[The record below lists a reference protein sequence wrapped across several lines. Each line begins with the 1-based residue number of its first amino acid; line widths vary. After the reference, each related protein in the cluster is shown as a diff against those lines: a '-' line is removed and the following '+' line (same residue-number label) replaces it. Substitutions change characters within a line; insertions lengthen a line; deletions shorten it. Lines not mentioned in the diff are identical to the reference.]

1 MGTVSDLLALAGAKL
16 NAHPSP
22 ELATEQPDTDL
33 PANVSGDKQTFAE
46 VGARIGVD
54 NEVLRNLLID
64 TSHQLDTI
72 DSLKET
78 FGKLIE
84 PLSNVLTTLEQ
95 ERADNAS
102 SRGALAAIRTSHQAL
117 RTEFQGLEKTSS
129 ELKGE
134 NERLSRELEAALQ
147 NARGLEDDKAKLS
160 SEIAAVRVA
169 MATLTKQMEEEAGN
183 VRVLSDEKRLLTQR
197 AHTSDKQIVAL
208 EAEVAHARERLTL
221 VQSDKDTLQ
230 AALDRKLSEASR
242 LSRRLAESESALAN
256 SRSRLRQ
263 IETNLATAESERN
276 RLATACDE
284 ANERR
289 QTEVYALELKLDA
302 LRSHADAA
310 ERLAAGVRQN
320 LVTRTEELKSAEAK
334 LSDATVARNEVEKKL
349 AHLSAIGEGWEQ
361 HAQTLE
367 QTVVELTERC
377 KVLSETL
384 AANES
389 SLVHAKDKIK
399 ALTTQV
405 EQIQSEADANR
416 AKTEDDIVQLNAT
429 IEHERAERALAE
441 GALETARSDYARV
454 QQQMAQERATRRVD
468 HQRRVSRNIQDA
480 T

>member
-1 MGTVSDLLALAGAKL
+1 MGTVSELLALAGAKL
-16 NAHPSP
+16 NSHPSP
-22 ELATEQPDTDL
+22 ELATDQPDTNL
-33 PANVSGDKQTFAE
+33 PADSNKATFAE

-72 DSLKET
+72 DSLKDT

-117 RTEFQGLEKTSS
+117 RADFQALEKTSS

-134 NERLSRELEAALQ
+134 NERLSQELEAALQ
-147 NARGLEDDKAKLS
+147 NARGLEGEKAKLS

-169 MATLTKQMEEEAGN
+169 MATLAKQMDEETSN

-197 AHTSDKQIVAL
+197 NHTSDKQIAAL

-230 AALDRKLSEASR
+230 AALDRKVSESSR
-242 LSRRLAESESALAN
+242 LSRRLAESESALAD

-263 IETNLATAESERN
+263 IESNLATAESERA
-276 RLATACDE
+276 RLATALDE

-302 LRSHADAA
+302 LRSHTDAA

-334 LSDATVARNEVEKKL
+334 LSDATVARTEVEKKL

-384 AANES
+384 TANES
-389 SLVHAKDKIK
+389 SLVHAKEKIK
-399 ALTTQV
+399 SLTVQV
-405 EQIQSEADANR
+405 EQIQSEADASR
-416 AKTEDDIVQLNAT
+416 AKTEEDIVQLNAT

-441 GALETARSDYARV
+441 GALETARSDYARI

-468 HQRRVSRNIQDA
+468 HQRRVSRNTQDA